1 MNKFFLEVGGLKS
14 LTPLDLY
21 FILLPL
27 KSRLLVM

>member
-1 MNKFFLEVGGLKS
+1 MDKFFLEVEGPKS

-27 KSRLLVM
+27 KSRLLVV